1 MHHIRFISN
10 VFYISCKYFSFGRY
24 MMHTL
29 NLAWKLY
36 WVYDSNQMGNEV
48 YLFLTNDKKFC
59 WWCYIQIGFQMPMKE
74 VKRFLFVTFVF
85 YSTWRLTGEMFG
97 QMMLH
102 NFFCLISTEVKFPI
116 TLLFCLFYIYLR
128 YWIVLLT
135 RFVG

>member
-1 MHHIRFISN
+1 
-10 VFYISCKYFSFGRY
+10 
-24 MMHTL
+24 MHTL

-102 NFFCLISTEVKFPI
+102 NFLSYQYWGKVSYNITFLFILHLLEILNCTFDTFCRVNIVHWGCVRHFI
-116 TLLFCLFYIYLR
+116 HFYMY
-128 YWIVLLT
+128 VENLT
-135 RFVG
+135 